1 MKALVVDDHPFIRS
15 AIKLALEKEGLE
27 VVGLAADGIEAIH
40 QAKTLLPDLMVL
52 DIALPMLDGLEV
64 INRIGTLGL
73 PIRILVLTSL
83 NAEFY
88 SMRCMKAGAAG
99 YLAKTGDEVDLGRAV
114 KAIMSGYTFFPNL
127 AMSTV
132 RRDDSDVSDQ
142 GLIQKLSDRELS
154 ILQQLSRGMSNK
166 EISEAML
173 ISSKTVSTYK
183 ARLIEKLKVKSL
195 VYLADFARRNH
206 LI

>member
-1 MKALVVDDHPFIRS
+1 MKALVVDDHPFIRT
-15 AIKLALEKEGLE
+15 AITLQLEKEGLE
-27 VVGLAADGIEAIH
+27 VVGAAGDGIEAVH
-40 QAKTLLPDLMVL
+40 LAKTLQPDLMVL

-64 INRIGTLGL
+64 INRISILGL
-73 PIRILVLTSL
+73 PTRILVLTSL

-88 SMRCMKAGAAG
+88 SARCMKAGAAG
-99 YLAKTGDEVDLGRAV
+99 YLGKTGDEVDLSRAV

-127 AMSTV
+127 TMSTV
-132 RRDDSDVSDQ
+132 RRDDSGASDLS
-142 GLIQKLSDRELS
+142 LIQKLSDRELS

-166 EISEAML
+166 EIGEAML

-183 ARLIEKLKVKSL
+183 ARLIEKLRVKSL